1 MLRHA
6 FLPLLALSCLSLAS
20 AGCSKPVEAP
30 KTAAPAGPAVEMGAP
45 NEMTAPADPAEAKIA
60 AELAKLSDADRTAAM
75 AQRNCPVSDER
86 LGSMPGVAKV
96 TVEGRDVF
104 ICCEGC
110 KGDLEADPAKFMA
123 KLDATT
129 K

>member
-1 MLRHA
+1 MLRSA
-6 FLPLLALSCLSLAS
+6 ILPLLALGCLSLTS
-20 AGCSKPVEAP
+20 AGCSKPAEAP
-30 KTAAPAGPAVEMGAP
+30 KTTAAPAAPTVEMGAP
-45 NEMTAPADPAEAKIA
+45 EMTGPSDPAEAKIA
-60 AELAKLSDADRTAAM
+60 AELAKLSDDDRKAAV
-75 AQRNCPVSDER
+75 AQRICPVSDER
-86 LGSMPGVAKV
+86 LGSMPGVTKV
-96 TVEGRDVF
+96 TVEGREVF